1 MTVAEELLRR
11 TVVSTDLEQSLVKTA
26 RNHAATMLREI
37 PKDAGRAPELVER
50 VHSGNVHVVKASV
63 ALPAASPADVLAM
76 FHTSTTARY
85 QEFMARL
92 FGDVVL
98 DGLVIHDKTLSATE
112 TMTLHWLALHSS
124 TERPRD
130 YVYAQYTAQV
140 QSHVVCVWESVELSP
155 WVPLACADRRSFR
168 QCGFVIADG
177 NGGGNQSHRATVFM
191 SETAPS
197 DSVFLRRLAAT
208 VATNLPDTL
217 ASFLAFQNNRP
228 SFFALHAVEEESPC
242 TLCHRIMDEDRP
254 KVECSRCR
262 VVCCLDCSMF
272 KLIRD
277 GRQAT
282 PSRLCRSCGQPPLLE
297 SIVVP
302 EPAAGSPSWQALLP
316 PEPPASNSK
325 GGGTTAA
332 LSRHVKKRFKIDAT
346 DALEADMRDVGRDAI
361 HALLET
367 QALPFLPSVAPS
379 SLKLAANV
387 VLSETAPMPRVF
399 TIKAVIQLPR
409 FNLLDVMALLDM
421 RSTALFRDTMQTL
434 LTSDFVD
441 GVVLHAVPPMHRSAE
456 SLTINWL
463 ALHNAKAHLP
473 PRDYVFL
480 KYGDCIRRRSRD
492 SVAPTKDTDVDVDMI
507 GISAWE
513 SVDLPNCA
521 ELPESLHVLRMVFR
535 RCGYIVEPTAAGLSV
550 SFFIS
555 DVHQTR
561 STVSSMTKTWLQR
574 LATSVALLRDAII
587 LRFFAEQKLHSDPR
601 AVVAA
606 AAAVARDN
614 DHCVVCSKRFTL
626 LRRKSHCML
635 CGSVVCKACMEGTQ
649 GSGNNRLRACVA
661 CCAPSKVC
669 LRKYWA
675 ADMTASAASSTS
687 ESSET

>member
-11 TVVSTDLEQSLVKTA
+11 TVVSADLEQSLVKTA
-26 RNHAATMLREI
+26 RNHAATMLREV

-50 VHSGNVHVVKASV
+50 VHNGNVHVVKASV

-85 QEFMARL
+85 QEFMVRL

-98 DGLVIHDKTLSATE
+98 DGLVIHDRTLSVTE
-112 TMTLHWLALHSS
+112 TLTLHWLAFHSS
-124 TERPRD
+124 TDRPRD

-140 QSHVVCVWESVELSP
+140 QSHVVCVWESIELSP
-155 WVPLACADRRSFR
+155 WVPLAGADRKS
-168 QCGFVIADG
+168 IAI
-177 NGGGNQSHRATVFM
+177 
-191 SETAPS
+191 
-197 DSVFLRRLAAT
+197 
-208 VATNLPDTL
+208 L
-217 ASFLAFQNNRP
+217 ASASP
-228 SFFALHAVEEESPC
+228 SRAASVQRQRRRHHGGALSPC
-242 TLCHRIMDEDRP
+242 QETIQNR
-254 KVECSRCR
+254 
-262 VVCCLDCSMF
+262 
-272 KLIRD
+272 
-277 GRQAT
+277 
-282 PSRLCRSCGQPPLLE
+282 
-297 SIVVP
+297 
-302 EPAAGSPSWQALLP
+302 
-316 PEPPASNSK
+316 
-325 GGGTTAA
+325 
-332 LSRHVKKRFKIDAT
+332 DAT
-346 DALEADMRDVGRDAI
+346 DAFEADMRDVGRDAI
-361 HALLET
+361 NALLET
-367 QALPFLPSVAPS
+367 QALPFLPSAAPS
-379 SLKLAANV
+379 SLKLATGV

-441 GVVLHAVPPMHRSAE
+441 GVVLHAVPPMPHSAE

-492 SVAPTKDTDVDVDMI
+492 SVAPTKAQDDVDYDDMI

-513 SVDLPNCA
+513 SVDLPNWA

-535 RCGYIVEPTAAGLSV
+535 RCGYIVEPTSAGLSV

-555 DVHQTR
+555 YVHQTR

-574 LATSVALLRDAII
+574 LATSVALLRDAVVM
-587 LRFFAEQKLHSDPR
+587 RFFAEQKLHSDPR

-606 AAAVARDN
+606 ARDN

-626 LRRKSHCML
+626 LRRKSHCMV

-687 ESSET
+687 ESSES